1 MVPAA
6 PPAPWTSEV
15 DALLWWHPATGTGR
29 RVLPPELAGRAGLP
43 VALGGLIAYR
53 SGPVGSYGEV
63 FGAPVL
69 LRGGPALTHVPFM
82 AVDSS
87 ASVAGGRG
95 NWALPKEPARFEGV
109 LGRPG
114 TVSAR
119 GDGWELRVTARAR
132 PRRLPA
138 WAAFSC
144 AQVWPDGSVRTFRV
158 TVTGSV
164 RLASAEVAHPAGSPL
179 AGWLV
184 PGRHP
189 AVLVSGRQRVGPPR
203 RS

>member
-6 PPAPWTSEV
+6 PPAPWTSDI
-15 DALLWWHPATGTGR
+15 DALLWWHPATEAGR
-29 RVLPPELAGRAGLP
+29 RALPPELAGRAGLP

-53 SGPVGSYGEV
+53 SGPVGPYGEV
-63 FGAPVL
+63 FGAPVM

-95 NWALPKEPARFEGV
+95 NWALPKELARFDGV

-114 TVSAR
+114 TVTAR
-119 GDGWELRVTARAR
+119 GQGWALRVATRAR
-132 PRRLPA
+132 PRRVPV

-144 AQVWPDGSVRTFRV
+144 AQVWPDGSVRSFRV
-158 TVTGSV
+158 TVAGSV

-189 AVLVSGRQRVGPPR
+189 AVLVSGRQRVGPP
-203 RS
+203 S